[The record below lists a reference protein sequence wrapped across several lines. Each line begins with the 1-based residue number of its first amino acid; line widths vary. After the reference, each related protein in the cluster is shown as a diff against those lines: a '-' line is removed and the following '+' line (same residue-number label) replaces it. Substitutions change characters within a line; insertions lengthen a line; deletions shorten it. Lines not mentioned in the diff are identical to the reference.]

1 VQSDSAAGY
10 PDDDPV
16 PYQPVPITLKD
27 TSIPSVIGIAEM
39 TQTGG
44 IIIAR
49 NFQSCSPLVTKK
61 MDRAAAEKKAIE
73 LLTQMGP
80 AAKAHVKT
88 SQLSGWPE
96 ATRGDR
102 APLR

>member
-27 TSIPSVIGIAEM
+27 TSIPSIIGIAEM
-39 TQTGG
+39 TQTGR
-44 IIIAR
+44 IIVAR

-61 MDRAAAEKKAIE
+61 MDRAAPRRRPSNYSLKWGRPRRR
-73 LLTQMGP
+73 T
-80 AAKAHVKT
+80 
-88 SQLSGWPE
+88 
-96 ATRGDR
+96 
-102 APLR
+102 